1 MTSRQKI
8 NSEKFESKAVFVG
21 LLREWI
27 AEQTPKQTFYL
38 HSLALLFFSRFSNQI
53 WKNQIDFPSNLFF
66 SSLFFSNQI
75 RKIFLPNLSNSSI
88 DWLWWCRPYFIM
100 LELLNPWLSLSLS
113 LPPLSCIIFHDFFYR
128 FSRGE
133 WGKKKI
139 YHSSLKALKLWS
151 LSGHEHLL
159 YRTNNDGREKKTLP
173 YYSSIP
179 FPWSLRSPMKKLST
193 EQTTSRDGEWTLVD
207 KRREYF
213 FFRLP
218 IINGVKIVEI
228 FSLSIIII
236 FYHKLRPNSFFFE
249 W

>member
-8 NSEKFESKAVFVG
+8 NSEKFESKAVFVA

-113 LPPLSCIIFHDFFYR
+113 LSPSFLHY
-128 FSRGE
+128 
-133 WGKKKI
+133 
-139 YHSSLKALKLWS
+139 
-151 LSGHEHLL
+151 
-159 YRTNNDGREKKTLP
+159 
-173 YYSSIP
+173 
-179 FPWSLRSPMKKLST
+179 FPW
-193 EQTTSRDGEWTLVD
+193 
-207 KRREYF
+207 F
-213 FFRLP
+213 FLP
-218 IINGVKIVEI
+218 
-228 FSLSIIII
+228 
-236 FYHKLRPNSFFFE
+236 FFE
-249 W
+249 RWMRKKENLSFILESFETLIAIWSWTSTLQNKQRWQRKKNITLLL